1 MKNYLSLQKKIYL
14 NQIDKRFNNQSILI
28 DKICS
33 KDNIKANSLIFINK
47 KKYNNEKINKNC
59 IVITNLKLKSK
70 NIFFPKDLDQSFV
83 KF

>member
-33 KDNIKANSLIFINK
+33 KDNIKANSLI
-47 KKYNNEKINKNC
+47 
-59 IVITNLKLKSK
+59 
-70 NIFFPKDLDQSFV
+70 
-83 KF
+83 